1 MTHLW
6 CSGLLGRASRGP
18 GASAVGA
25 ERATQPGAARTHNP
39 HSDTQGHTKQE
50 DGRSGSNKGA
60 PDGGVA
66 GRSRG
71 RVRARVAAAG
81 VSVSVCARV

>member
-1 MTHLW
+1 MGFRKFVLRLW
-6 CSGLLGRASRGP
+6 CSRLLGRASRGP

-39 HSDTQGHTKQE
+39 LSDTQGHTKQE

-60 PDGGVA
+60 SDGEVA
-66 GRSRG
+66 GGRRGGACG
-71 RVRARVAAAG
+71 RVWLRRA
-81 VSVSVCARV
+81 

>member
-1 MTHLW
+1 MGFRKFVLRLW
-6 CSGLLGRASRGP
+6 CSRLLGRASRGP

-39 HSDTQGHTKQE
+39 LSDTQGHTKQE

-60 PDGGVA
+60 SDGEVA
-66 GRSRG
+66 GRRRGGACG
-71 RVRARVAAAG
+71 RVWLRRA
-81 VSVSVCARV
+81 